1 MDKII
6 NYIGID
12 ITKASFM
19 TTFNEIN
26 KPKQFENTNQGINH
40 FFKYIEQL
48 NLKKDNTIIGVEST
62 GSYHF

>member
-1 MDKII
+1 
-6 NYIGID
+6 
-12 ITKASFM
+12 M

-48 NLKKDNTIIGVEST
+48 NLKKDKYYYRRRINWLISFLTVYSLPAGRLC
-62 GSYHF
+62 H